1 MHTFHPR
8 HRIPQPSNHG
18 GVLVAALVM
27 IAVISMMAAA
37 TLLRVGARHA
47 STYQSA
53 SWNEAIASAEAGADF
68 ALLSLN
74 NSLKDSS
81 TAWAAWT
88 PNDATTFPKTYTPAM
103 PAHAGEG
110 NTKVFASVVVDDS
123 LTDADGQKWFRVR
136 TTGVAELP
144 SRTVSGIEAAM
155 HDESGVKNHR
165 SNLRRAR
172 FLTDITGGALRLPQV
187 ARTVELM
194 AEPVGGRPF
203 VRALTVKNA
212 IAMSSG
218 AYTDSFD
225 STDAASSSNGMYD
238 ATKRLSHGG
247 VASNSEGGLST
258 LGNCY
263 VFGDASS
270 KGGAL
275 PGTDN
280 VQGTVSGKFQAT
292 ITEVARPVWST
303 IASSPTAISNPAG
316 PVTLTGGPANAPVNY
331 KLSEL
336 TVSNGSCPLILAPHA
351 NGQESHIHIWVT
363 GKTMISGTGFIQ
375 QSPGV
380 HVTIHCEDDVT
391 ISGGGIVNQTNQAAN
406 LQIFGVTP
414 TSGTQ
419 NFTVSGGADFVG
431 VVNAPAFAV
440 NISGGGTFTGAV
452 IAGSATIS
460 GNGSVSGSAMMSAM
474 VSGGTASGSGGFHYD
489 ESLSKLAVGVP
500 TSFQFASWV
509 EDIR

>member
-1 MHTFHPR
+1 MHAFHPR
-8 HRIPQPSNHG
+8 HRIPPPSQHG

-53 SWNEAIASAEAGADF
+53 SWNDAIASAEAGADF

-74 NSLKDSS
+74 KSLKDSA
-81 TAWAAWT
+81 TAWVEWT
-88 PNDATTFPKTYTPAM
+88 PSDATTFPKTYTPAM

-110 NTKVFASVVVDDS
+110 NTKVFATVAVDDS

-172 FLTDITGGALRLPQV
+172 FLTDLTGGTLRLPQV
-187 ARTVELM
+187 ARTIELM
-194 AEPVGGRPF
+194 AEPVGARPF
-203 VRALTVKNA
+203 VRAITVKNA
-212 IAMSSG
+212 IALSG
-218 AYTDSFD
+218 GTYTDSFD
-225 STDAASSSNGMYD
+225 SSDAASSTSGMYD
-238 ATKRLSHGG
+238 TAKRLSHGS
-247 VASNSEGGLST
+247 VASNSEGGLSA
-258 LGNCY
+258 LGDCFVY
-263 VFGDASS
+263 GDAAS

-275 PGTDN
+275 PGSGN
-280 VQGTVSGKFQAT
+280 VQGAVSEKFQAT
-292 ITEVARPVWST
+292 ITEVAKPVWTT

-336 TVSNGSCPLILAPHA
+336 TVSKGSCPLILAPHA
-351 NGQESHIHIWVT
+351 TGQESHIHLWVT
-363 GKTMISGTGFIQ
+363 GRTLISGTGFIQ

-414 TSGTQ
+414 VSGTQ
-419 NFTVSGGADFVG
+419 NLTVSGSAAFVG
-431 VVNAPAFAV
+431 VVNAPAFAM
-440 NISGGGTFTGAV
+440 NISGGGSFTGAA
-452 IAGSATIS
+452 IANSATI
-460 GNGSVSGSAMMSAM
+460 
-474 VSGGTASGSGGFHYD
+474 SGSGGFHYD
-489 ESLSKLAVGVP
+489 ESLGRLAIGVP